1 MLSNFSDSM
10 VNANSEGDALIAF
23 KQSLSDPTN
32 VLKSWDQNLV
42 DPCSWYFVK
51 CNTAN
56 QVIRLC
62 ICKDVESRN
71 LAGHLVP
78 QLGNL
83 QYLQYLSLNKNQL
96 QGSIPT
102 ELGNLKSLVALEL
115 QDNNLTGT
123 IPPSLGNLKSLVF
136 LRLSNN
142 RGLIGDI
149 PQEVSNLPN
158 LKVL

>member
-1 MLSNFSDSM
+1 MATPIALFFLLTVASMLSNFSDSM

-23 KQSLSDPTN
+23 KQSLT
-32 VLKSWDQNLV
+32 L
-42 DPCSWYFVK
+42 Y
-51 CNTAN
+51 
-56 QVIRLC
+56 
-62 ICKDVESRN
+62 
-71 LAGHLVP
+71 
-78 QLGNL
+78 
-83 QYLQYLSLNKNQL
+83 KNQL

-142 RGLIGDI
+142 RGLSGDI

-158 LKVL
+158 LKVLDVSNTNLVESSIPRTIPLKNMATPSLGLCKLFFLLPIILAALF